1 MSFLGASTGIVE
13 GIYTLMYDRNWI
25 GKLMKEYH
33 EQEAE
38 IIDISEVIK
47 AKTAGATPPGEED
60 WLSKMKPGDIFL
72 CTKKHLINSPEL
84 IKVMIINKTKGGNV
98 LLMLDIPGSN
108 SINMYVSSILYSRE
122 NVRIEIL

>member
-1 MSFLGASTGIVE
+1 MSTR
-13 GIYTLMYDRNWI
+13 DWI

-33 EQEAE
+33 EEAE
-38 IIDISEVIK
+38 IINLEEVIK
-47 AKTAGATPPGEED
+47 AKAAGSLPPGEDD

-98 LLMLDIPGSN
+98 LLMLDIPGSS
-108 SINMYVSSILYSRE
+108 SINMYVSSMLYSRE